1 MAKMLRALAALPE
14 EPGWV
19 LSTHTGGSLSSVTPA
34 PRDPKPLAS
43 EDAHTQLNH
52 KDLLKS
58 SGFHVLSTIK
68 T

>member
-1 MAKMLRALAALPE
+1 MAKMLRVLATLPE
-14 EPGWV
+14 EPGSV
-19 LSTHTGGSLSSVTPA
+19 LSTHTGGSLPSVTPA
-34 PRDPKPLAS
+34 PGDPKPLSS

-58 SGFHVLSTIK
+58 PGFHVLSTNK